1 MSCQLGEYFWGLSQ
15 KKKEKVQTGGQDAV
29 QGDVVSAFSLLERKP
44 PNSVWCKGR
53 DAQNQPTVAD
63 G

>member
-1 MSCQLGEYFWGLSQ
+1 M
-15 KKKEKVQTGGQDAV
+15 QTGGQDAV

-53 DAQNQPTVAD
+53 DAQNQPTAAD